1 MMPEDLRKS
10 LQKTIP
16 GEKEKNMEIPRNPSP
31 ATPPATPE
39 ERISALERK
48 VKEIEAL
55 VKGLTEELLDLKS
68 IAMRLN
74 KVSEERGRAELK
86 MTRPSA
92 PAGTGTV
99 VVPKR
104 PPTQPAARTPPP
116 PEPAQEEMSMIMQPD
131 GTIKPEKRKTGD
143 YIVASASYTKKGKQ
157 QASGAGKKSDL
168 IVAED
173 KEQDESKK

>member
-1 MMPEDLRKS
+1 MMPEDYRKS
-10 LQKTIP
+10 LLKTIP

-48 VKEIEAL
+48 IKEIDAL

-74 KVSEERGRAELK
+74 KVSEERGRADLK
-86 MTRPSA
+86 MTRPAA
-92 PAGTGTV
+92 PAGSSTV
-99 VVPKR
+99 VVSKR
-104 PPTQPAARTPPP
+104 PITPQAARTPE
-116 PEPAQEEMSMIMQPD
+116 PEPAPEEMSMIMQQD
-131 GTIKPEKRKTGD
+131 GTLKPEKRKTGD
-143 YIVASASYTKKGKQ
+143 YIVASASYSKKGKPQ
-157 QASGAGKKSDL
+157 VSGAGKKSEL
-168 IVAED
+168 IVAEE